1 MQAQRLFDT
10 LEELSTCNA
19 TPGKGV
25 TRFSWSEA
33 DSRARRVLEREL
45 KAIGLEPWTDGM
57 GNLHARIEGST
68 GAPAVLTGSHL
79 DTVRNGGRYDG
90 TYGVVAALEALRSF
104 HDEGYKPER
113 AIEFIAFAEEEGSNF
128 GSTCLGSKGIAGQ
141 IGVEGLKRLSN
152 AEGSAYDALRA
163 FGLDPD
169 ALPEEQIDPA
179 NVKAFLK
186 SISSRTRCSK
196 TPGASS
202 ASLPPFPGCV
212 CTASSIKAI
221 RITPPAPC
229 RGAAIP
235 RRIRRAGL
243 PHGAALEDGDLPEDF
258 SCTIGELACS
268 PNVGIVVPESV
279 TFTIDIRHVDVPV
292 LEEGWQRI
300 ESLVRS
306 VAESRGL
313 DLELVRLSA
322 SGGVRTSPEVG
333 EVFRQAAE
341 RRGVQ
346 PLFLKSGP
354 AHDAASLG
362 SRVPVGLLF
371 VPSIKGLSHCPQE
384 ATAPEHLA
392 LGAWVLEDAL
402 RSLAGGAALM
412 PEPRWFHFG
421 NFIHRSYS
429 HETVSRRLF
438 GVYRD
443 AACSDAG
450 AGRFK
455 DHCDCGLVRG
465 HQRTELHECH
475 V

>member
-19 TPGKGV
+19 TPGNGV

-141 IGVEGLKRLSN
+141 IDVEGLKRLSN

-169 ALPEEQIDPA
+169 ALPGEQIDPA
-179 NVKAFLK
+179 NVKAFLEVH
-186 SISSRTRCSK
+186 IEQNAMLEDA
-196 TPGASS
+196 GASS

-212 CTASSIKAI
+212 CTASSTKAI

-229 RGAAIP
+229 RAAAIP
-235 RRIRRAGL
+235 PPDSPSWPSAWSSFGRTAICPRIFPA
-243 PHGAALEDGDLPEDF
+243 PSANWP
-258 SCTIGELACS
+258 
-268 PNVGIVVPESV
+268 VPPMWGSS
-279 TFTIDIRHVDVPV
+279 FP
-292 LEEGWQRI
+292 
-300 ESLVRS
+300 
-306 VAESRGL
+306 SR
-313 DLELVRLSA
+313 
-322 SGGVRTSPEVG
+322 
-333 EVFRQAAE
+333 
-341 RRGVQ
+341 
-346 PLFLKSGP
+346 
-354 AHDAASLG
+354 
-362 SRVPVGLLF
+362 
-371 VPSIKGLSHCPQE
+371 
-384 ATAPEHLA
+384 
-392 LGAWVLEDAL
+392 
-402 RSLAGGAALM
+402 
-412 PEPRWFHFG
+412 
-421 NFIHRSYS
+421 
-429 HETVSRRLF
+429 
-438 GVYRD
+438 
-443 AACSDAG
+443 
-450 AGRFK
+450 
-455 DHCDCGLVRG
+455 
-465 HQRTELHECH
+465 
-475 V
+475 

>member
-19 TPGKGV
+19 TPGNGV

-179 NVKAFLK
+179 NVKAFLEVHIEQNAMLEDAGRELGIVTA
-186 SISSRTRCSK
+186 ISGMRLHRIVYKGHSDHA
-196 TPGASS
+196 AS
-202 ASLPPFPGCV
+202 PMQG
-212 CTASSIKAI
+212 
-221 RITPPAPC
+221 RRDPA
-229 RGAAIP
+229 
-235 RRIRRAGL
+235 AGFAEL
-243 PHGAALEDGDLPEDF
+243 AFRMEQLWKDGDLPEDF

-322 SGGVRTSPEVG
+322 SGGVRTSSEVG

-346 PLFLKSGP
+346 PLFLKSGH

-402 RSLAGGAALM
+402 RSLAGG
-412 PEPRWFHFG
+412 
-421 NFIHRSYS
+421 
-429 HETVSRRLF
+429 
-438 GVYRD
+438 
-443 AACSDAG
+443 
-450 AGRFK
+450 GRP
-455 DHCDCGLVRG
+455 
-465 HQRTELHECH
+465 
-475 V
+475 